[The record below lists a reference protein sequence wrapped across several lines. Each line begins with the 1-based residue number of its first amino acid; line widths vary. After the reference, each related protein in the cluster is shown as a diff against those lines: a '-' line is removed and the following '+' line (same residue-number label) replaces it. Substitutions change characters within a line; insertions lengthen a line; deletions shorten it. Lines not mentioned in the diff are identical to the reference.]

1 MKFLELIDN
10 RFDELVNRLE
20 SFSNLNTHT
29 YNLKNLDVAIDQLQ
43 EMFSELE
50 PDEINQFELSPIDSI
65 NSNGE
70 AKQLNHGKVLRL
82 RKRQN
87 AETKILLCGHY
98 DTVYPKDH
106 DFQKVTINGNKM
118 MGPGVLDMK
127 GGLMTMLY
135 ALLAYEN
142 SDIKSK
148 IGWEV
153 LIVSDEEVGS
163 IASSSYLETSS
174 RNNDIGLLYEPA
186 LPDGSIV
193 KSRKGVG
200 SYTMVFRGVSAHA
213 GRAFNDGLNA
223 FYGVSDFIS
232 WSKNMMDINKDLI
245 INLGKVEGGGPNNVV
260 PDLAIARF
268 NARVSTKKQRT
279 EFEHRLEIFNRRMR
293 KKYPGTE
300 LYGKFTSPPKP
311 YSAKAKQIVNG
322 LQECAKQLNMPKIKL
337 VATGGASDGNKLNGF
352 GLPNIDSL
360 GPIGDGMHSRDEYV
374 LIDSIKQRTKL
385 SALYLYNIT
394 KELR

>member
-1 MKFLELIDN
+1 MIFLKIIDD
-10 RFDELVNRLE
+10 RFKEILNRLE

-70 AKQLNHGKVLRL
+70 VKQLNHGKVLRL

-98 DTVYPKDH
+98 DTVYPKEH
-106 DFQKVTINGNKM
+106 DFQSVTINGNKM

-142 SDIKSK
+142 SDLKNK

-163 IASSSYLETSS
+163 IASSSYLGTSAK
-174 RNNDIGLLYEPA
+174 NNDIGLLYEPA

-213 GRAFNDGLNA
+213 GRCFNDGLNA
-223 FYGVSDFIS
+223 FYGVSDLIN
-232 WSKNMMDINKDLI
+232 WSKNMMQINKDLI

-279 EFEHRLEIFNRRMR
+279 EFEHQLEIFNRRMR
-293 KKYPGTE
+293 MKYPGTE
-300 LYGKFTSPPKP
+300 LHGKFTSPPKP
-311 YSAKAKQIVNG
+311 YSTKAKEIVSD
-322 LQECAKQLNMPKIKL
+322 LQKCAKQLNMSKIKL
-337 VATGGASDGNKLNGF
+337 VATGGASDGNKLNGH

-374 LIDSIKQRTKL
+374 LIDSIKERTKL

-394 KELR
+394 KE

>member
-29 YNLKNLDVAIDQLQ
+29 YNLKNLDVAVDQLQ

-50 PDEINQFELSPIDSI
+50 PDEINQYELSPIDSI
-65 NSNGE
+65 NTNGE
-70 AKQLNHGKVLRL
+70 ITQLNHGKVLRL

-106 DFQKVTINGNKM
+106 DFQNVTINENKM

-163 IASSSYLETSS
+163 IASSSYLGTSA
-174 RNNDIGLLYEPA
+174 RNNDFGLLYEPA

-213 GRAFNDGLNA
+213 GRCFNDGLNA
-223 FYGVSDFIS
+223 FYGVSDFIN
-232 WSKNMMDINKDLI
+232 WSKNMMEINKDLI

-279 EFEHRLEIFNRRMR
+279 EFEHQLEIFNRRMR

-300 LYGKFTSPPKP
+300 LHGKFTSPPKP
-311 YSAKAKQIVNG
+311 YSTKAKEIVSG
-322 LQECAKQLNMPKIKL
+322 LQKCAKQLNMPKIKL

-394 KELR
+394 KE

>member
-10 RFDELVNRLE
+10 RFDEMLDRLE

-50 PDEINQFELSPIDSI
+50 PDEINQYELSPIDSI

-70 AKQLNHGKVLRL
+70 ITQLNHGKVLRL
-82 RKRQN
+82 RKRQT
-87 AETKILLCGHY
+87 AETRILLCGHY

-106 DFQKVTINGNKM
+106 DFQKVTIKGNKM

-142 SDIKSK
+142 SDIKNK

-163 IASSSYLETSS
+163 IASSSYLETSA

-213 GRAFNDGLNA
+213 GRCFNDGLNA
-223 FYGVSDFIS
+223 FYGVSDFIN
-232 WSKNMMDINKDLI
+232 WSKNMMEINKDLI

-279 EFEHRLEIFNRRMR
+279 EFEHQLEIFNRRMR

-300 LYGKFTSPPKP
+300 LHGKFTSPPKP
-311 YSAKAKQIVNG
+311 YSTEAKQIVDG
-322 LQECAKQLNMPKIKL
+322 LQKCAKQLNMPKIKL
-337 VATGGASDGNKLNGF
+337 VATGGASDGNKLNGH

-394 KELR
+394 KE

>member
-10 RFDELVNRLE
+10 RFDEMLERLE
-20 SFSNLNTHT
+20 SFANLNTHT

-50 PDEINQFELSPIDSI
+50 PDEINQYELSPIDSI

-70 AKQLNHGKVLRL
+70 IKQLNHGKVLRL
-82 RKRQN
+82 RKRQT
-87 AETKILLCGHY
+87 AETRILLCGHY

-142 SDIKSK
+142 SDIKNK
-148 IGWEV
+148 VGWEV
-153 LIVSDEEVGS
+153 LILPDEEVGS
-163 IASSSYLETSS
+163 IASSSYLETSA

-213 GRAFNDGLNA
+213 GRCFNDGLNA
-223 FYGVSDFIS
+223 FYGVSDFIN
-232 WSKNMMDINKDLI
+232 WSKNMMEINKDLI

-279 EFEHRLEIFNRRMR
+279 EFEHQLEIFNRRMR

-322 LQECAKQLNMPKIKL
+322 LQKCAKQLNMPKRI
-337 VATGGASDGNKLNGF
+337 
-352 GLPNIDSL
+352 
-360 GPIGDGMHSRDEYV
+360 
-374 LIDSIKQRTKL
+374 
-385 SALYLYNIT
+385 
-394 KELR
+394 

>member
-10 RFDELVNRLE
+10 RFDEMLERLE
-20 SFSNLNTHT
+20 SFANLNTHT

-50 PDEINQFELSPIDSI
+50 PDEINQYELSPIDSI

-70 AKQLNHGKVLRL
+70 IKQLNHGKVLRL
-82 RKRQN
+82 RKRQT
-87 AETKILLCGHY
+87 AETRILLCGHY

-142 SDIKSK
+142 SDIKNK

-163 IASSSYLETSS
+163 IASSSYLGTSA
-174 RNNDIGLLYEPA
+174 RNNDFGLLYEPA

-213 GRAFNDGLNA
+213 GRCFNDGLNA
-223 FYGVSDFIS
+223 FYGVSDFIN
-232 WSKNMMDINKDLI
+232 WSKNMMEINKDLI

-279 EFEHRLEIFNRRMR
+279 EFEHQLEIFNRRMR

-322 LQECAKQLNMPKIKL
+322 LQKCAKQLNMPKIKL
-337 VATGGASDGNKLNGF
+337 VATGGASDGNKLNGH

-385 SALYLYNIT
+385 SALYLYNIA
-394 KELR
+394 KE

>member
-50 PDEINQFELSPIDSI
+50 PDEINQYELSPIDSI

-135 ALLAYEN
+135 VLLAYEN

-163 IASSSYLETSS
+163 IASSSYLGTSA

-213 GRAFNDGLNA
+213 GRCFNDGLNA
-223 FYGVSDFIS
+223 FYGVSDFIN
-232 WSKNMMDINKDLI
+232 WSKNMMEINKDLI

-279 EFEHRLEIFNRRMR
+279 EFEHQLEIFNRRMR

-300 LYGKFTSPPKP
+300 LHGKFTSPPKP
-311 YSAKAKQIVNG
+311 YSTKAKEIVSG
-322 LQECAKQLNMPKIKL
+322 LQKCANQLNMPKIKL

-394 KELR
+394 KE

>member
-10 RFDELVNRLE
+10 RFDEMLERLE
-20 SFSNLNTHT
+20 SFANLNTHT

-50 PDEINQFELSPIDSI
+50 PDEINQYELSPIDSI

-70 AKQLNHGKVLRL
+70 IKQLNHGKVLRL
-82 RKRQN
+82 RKRQT
-87 AETKILLCGHY
+87 AETRILLCGHY

-142 SDIKSK
+142 SDIKNK
-148 IGWEV
+148 VGWEV
-153 LIVSDEEVGS
+153 LILPDEEVGS
-163 IASSSYLETSS
+163 IASSSYLETSA

-213 GRAFNDGLNA
+213 GRCFNDGLNA
-223 FYGVSDFIS
+223 FYGVSDFIN
-232 WSKNMMDINKDLI
+232 WSKNMMEINKDLI

-279 EFEHRLEIFNRRMR
+279 EFENQLEIFNRRMR

-322 LQECAKQLNMPKIKL
+322 LQKCAKQLNMPKIKL

-394 KELR
+394 KE

>member
-98 DTVYPKDH
+98 DTVYPKEH
-106 DFQKVTINGNKM
+106 DFQTVSRDGNKM

-163 IASSSYLETSS
+163 IASSSYLGTSA
-174 RNNDIGLLYEPA
+174 RNNDFGLLYEPA

-213 GRAFNDGLNA
+213 GRCFNDGLNA
-223 FYGVSDFIS
+223 FYGVSDFIN
-232 WSKNMMDINKDLI
+232 WSKNMMEINKDLI

-279 EFEHRLEIFNRRMR
+279 EFEHQLEIFNRRMR

-300 LYGKFTSPPKP
+300 LHGKFTSPPKP
-311 YSAKAKQIVNG
+311 YSAKAKQIVDG

-337 VATGGASDGNKLNGF
+337 VATGGASDGNKLNGH

-394 KELR
+394 KE

>member
-50 PDEINQFELSPIDSI
+50 PDEINQFELFPIDSI

-142 SDIKSK
+142 SDIKNK
-148 IGWEV
+148 VGWEV

-163 IASSSYLETSS
+163 IASSSYLETSA

-213 GRAFNDGLNA
+213 GRCFNDGLNA
-223 FYGVSDFIS
+223 FYGVSDFIN
-232 WSKNMMDINKDLI
+232 WSKNMMEINKDLI

-279 EFEHRLEIFNRRMR
+279 EFEHQLEIFNRRMR

-300 LYGKFTSPPKP
+300 LHGKFTSPPKP
-311 YSAKAKQIVNG
+311 YSAKAKKIVSG
-322 LQECAKQLNMPKIKL
+322 LQDCAKQLNMPKIKL
-337 VATGGASDGNKLNGF
+337 VATGGASDGNKLNGH

-394 KELR
+394 KE

>member
-10 RFDELVNRLE
+10 RFDEMLERLE
-20 SFSNLNTHT
+20 SFANLNTHT

-82 RKRQN
+82 RKRTD

-98 DTVYPKDH
+98 DTVYPKEH
-106 DFQKVTINGNKM
+106 DFQTVSRDGNKM

-163 IASSSYLETSS
+163 IASSSYLGTSA
-174 RNNDIGLLYEPA
+174 RNNDFGLLYEPA

-213 GRAFNDGLNA
+213 GRCFNDGLNA
-223 FYGVSDFIS
+223 FYGVSDFIN
-232 WSKNMMDINKDLI
+232 WSKNMMEINKDLI

-279 EFEHRLEIFNRRMR
+279 EFEHQLEIFNRRMR

-300 LYGKFTSPPKP
+300 LHGKFTSPPKP
-311 YSAKAKQIVNG
+311 YSAKAKQIVSG
-322 LQECAKQLNMPKIKL
+322 LQKCAKQLNMPKIKL
-337 VATGGASDGNKLNGF
+337 VATGGASDGNKLNGH

-394 KELR
+394 KE

>member
-1 MKFLELIDN
+1 MKFLNVIDDRFNEL
-10 RFDELVNRLE
+10 LNRLE
-20 SFSNLNTHT
+20 MLSNINTHT
-29 YNLKNLDVAIDQLQ
+29 YNLLGLDSCIYPLQ
-43 EMFSELE
+43 KMFDELE
-50 PDEINQFELSPIDSI
+50 PDERDQLELNAVPFV

-70 AKQLNHGKVLRL
+70 LEDQRYGRILRL
-82 RKRQN
+82 CKRQN

-106 DFQKVTINGNKM
+106 DFQKVTIEGNNM

-142 SDIKSK
+142 SDIKNK
-148 IGWEV
+148 VGWEV
-153 LIVSDEEVGS
+153 LILPDEEVGS
-163 IASSSYLETSS
+163 IASSSYLGTSAK
-174 RNNDIGLLYEPA
+174 NNDIGLLYEPA

-232 WSKNMMDINKDLI
+232 WSKNMMEINKDLI

-279 EFEHRLEIFNRRMR
+279 EFEHNLQLFFREMR

-300 LYGKFTSPPKP
+300 LHGKFTSPPKP
-311 YSAKAKQIVNG
+311 YSTKAKQIVDG
-322 LQECAKQLNMPKIKL
+322 LQKCATQLNMPKIKL

-394 KELR
+394 KE

>member
-10 RFDELVNRLE
+10 RFDEMLERLE
-20 SFSNLNTHT
+20 SFANLNTHT

-163 IASSSYLETSS
+163 IASSSYLGTSA

-213 GRAFNDGLNA
+213 GRCFNDGLNA
-223 FYGVSDFIS
+223 FYGVSDFIN
-232 WSKNMMDINKDLI
+232 WSKNMMEINKDLI

-279 EFEHRLEIFNRRMR
+279 EFEHQLEIFNRRMR

-300 LYGKFTSPPKP
+300 LHGKFTSPPKP
-311 YSAKAKQIVNG
+311 YSTKAKQIVSG
-322 LQECAKQLNMPKIKL
+322 LQKCAKQLNMPKIKL
-337 VATGGASDGNKLNGF
+337 VATGGASDGNKLNGH

-394 KELR
+394 KE

>member
-1 MKFLELIDN
+1 
-10 RFDELVNRLE
+10 
-20 SFSNLNTHT
+20 
-29 YNLKNLDVAIDQLQ
+29 
-43 EMFSELE
+43 
-50 PDEINQFELSPIDSI
+50 
-65 NSNGE
+65 
-70 AKQLNHGKVLRL
+70 
-82 RKRQN
+82 
-87 AETKILLCGHY
+87 
-98 DTVYPKDH
+98 
-106 DFQKVTINGNKM
+106 
-118 MGPGVLDMK
+118 MK

-163 IASSSYLETSS
+163 IASSSYLGTSA
-174 RNNDIGLLYEPA
+174 RNNDFGLLYEPA

-213 GRAFNDGLNA
+213 GRCFNDGLNA
-223 FYGVSDFIS
+223 FYGVSDFIN
-232 WSKNMMDINKDLI
+232 WSKNMMEINKDLI

-279 EFEHRLEIFNRRMR
+279 EFEHQLEIFNRRMR

-300 LYGKFTSPPKP
+300 LHGKFTSPPKP
-311 YSAKAKQIVNG
+311 YSAKAKKIVSG
-322 LQECAKQLNMPKIKL
+322 LQDCAKQLNMPKIKL

-394 KELR
+394 KE

>member
-10 RFDELVNRLE
+10 RFDELVDRLE

-50 PDEINQFELSPIDSI
+50 PDEINQYELSPIDSI

-70 AKQLNHGKVLRL
+70 ITQLNHGKVFRL

-98 DTVYPKDH
+98 DTVYPKNH
-106 DFQKVTINGNKM
+106 DFQKVTIKGNKM

-142 SDIKSK
+142 SDIKNK
-148 IGWEV
+148 VGWEV
-153 LIVSDEEVGS
+153 LILPDEEVGS
-163 IASSSYLETSS
+163 IASSSYLETSAK
-174 RNNDIGLLYEPA
+174 NNDIGLLYEPA

-232 WSKNMMDINKDLI
+232 WSKNMMEINKDLI

-279 EFEHRLEIFNRRMR
+279 EFEHQLELFNREMR

-300 LYGKFTSPPKP
+300 LHGKFTSPPKP
-311 YSAKAKQIVNG
+311 YSTKAKEIVDG
-322 LQECAKQLNMPKIKL
+322 LQKCANQLNMPKIKL

-394 KELR
+394 KE

>member
-10 RFDELVNRLE
+10 RFDEMLERLE
-20 SFSNLNTHT
+20 SFANLNTHT

-70 AKQLNHGKVLRL
+70 IKQLNHGKVLRL
-82 RKRQN
+82 CKRQN

-98 DTVYPKDH
+98 DTVYPKEH
-106 DFQKVTINGNKM
+106 DFQSVTINGNKM

-135 ALLAYEN
+135 ALLAYET
-142 SDIKSK
+142 SDIKNK
-148 IGWEV
+148 VGWEV

-163 IASSSYLETSS
+163 IASSSYLGTSAK
-174 RNNDIGLLYEPA
+174 NNDIGLLYEPA

-223 FYGVSDFIS
+223 FYGVSDFIN
-232 WSKNMMDINKDLI
+232 WSKNMMEINKDLI

-279 EFEHRLEIFNRRMR
+279 EFEHQLEIFNRRMR

-300 LYGKFTSPPKP
+300 LHGKFTSPPKP
-311 YSAKAKQIVNG
+311 YSANAKKIVSG
-322 LQECAKQLNMPKIKL
+322 LQKSANQLNMPKIKL

-374 LIDSIKQRTKL
+374 LIDSIKERTKL

-394 KELR
+394 KE

>member
-10 RFDELVNRLE
+10 RFDEMLERLE
-20 SFSNLNTHT
+20 SFANLNTHT

-50 PDEINQFELSPIDSI
+50 PDEINQYELSPIDSI

-70 AKQLNHGKVLRL
+70 IKQLNHGKVLRL
-82 RKRQN
+82 RKRQT
-87 AETKILLCGHY
+87 AETRILLCGHY

-127 GGLMTMLY
+127 CGLMTMLY

-142 SDIKSK
+142 SDIKNK
-148 IGWEV
+148 VGWEV
-153 LIVSDEEVGS
+153 LILPDEEVGS
-163 IASSSYLETSS
+163 IASSSYLETSA

-213 GRAFNDGLNA
+213 GRCFNDGLNA
-223 FYGVSDFIS
+223 FYGVSDFIN
-232 WSKNMMDINKDLI
+232 WSKNMMEINKDLI

-279 EFEHRLEIFNRRMR
+279 EFEHQLEIFNRRMR

-322 LQECAKQLNMPKIKL
+322 LQKCAKQLNMPKIKL

-394 KELR
+394 KE

>member
-50 PDEINQFELSPIDSI
+50 PDEINQYELSPIDSI

-142 SDIKSK
+142 SDIKNK
-148 IGWEV
+148 VGWEV

-163 IASSSYLETSS
+163 IASSSYLETSA

-213 GRAFNDGLNA
+213 GRCFNDGLNA
-223 FYGVSDFIS
+223 FYGVSDFIN
-232 WSKNMMDINKDLI
+232 WSKNMMEINKDLI

-279 EFEHRLEIFNRRMR
+279 EFEHQLEIFNRRMR

-300 LYGKFTSPPKP
+300 LHGKFTSPPKP
-311 YSAKAKQIVNG
+311 YSAKAKQIVSG
-322 LQECAKQLNMPKIKL
+322 LQKCAKQLNMPKIKL
-337 VATGGASDGNKLNGF
+337 VATGGASDGNKLNGH

-394 KELR
+394 KE

>member
-1 MKFLELIDN
+1 
-10 RFDELVNRLE
+10 
-20 SFSNLNTHT
+20 
-29 YNLKNLDVAIDQLQ
+29 
-43 EMFSELE
+43 
-50 PDEINQFELSPIDSI
+50 
-65 NSNGE
+65 
-70 AKQLNHGKVLRL
+70 
-82 RKRQN
+82 
-87 AETKILLCGHY
+87 
-98 DTVYPKDH
+98 
-106 DFQKVTINGNKM
+106 
-118 MGPGVLDMK
+118 MK

-142 SDIKSK
+142 SDIKNK

-153 LIVSDEEVGS
+153 LILPDEEVGS
-163 IASSSYLETSS
+163 IASSSYLETSAK
-174 RNNDIGLLYEPA
+174 NNDIGLLYEPA

-223 FYGVSDFIS
+223 FYGVSDFIN
-232 WSKNMMDINKDLI
+232 WSKNMMEINKDLI

-279 EFEHRLEIFNRRMR
+279 EFEHQLEVFNRRMR

-311 YSAKAKQIVNG
+311 YSAKAKQIVDG
-322 LQECAKQLNMPKIKL
+322 LQKCAKQLNMPKIKL

-360 GPIGDGMHSRDEYV
+360 APIGDGMHSRDEYV

-394 KELR
+394 N

>member
-29 YNLKNLDVAIDQLQ
+29 YNLKNLDVAVDQLQ

-50 PDEINQFELSPIDSI
+50 PDEINQYELSPIDSI
-65 NSNGE
+65 NTNGE
-70 AKQLNHGKVLRL
+70 ITQLNHGKVLRL

-106 DFQKVTINGNKM
+106 DFQNVTINENKM

-163 IASSSYLETSS
+163 IASSSYLGTSA
-174 RNNDIGLLYEPA
+174 RNNDFGLLYEPA

-213 GRAFNDGLNA
+213 GRCFNDGLNA
-223 FYGVSDFIS
+223 FYGVSDFIN
-232 WSKNMMDINKDLI
+232 WSKNMMEINKDLI

-279 EFEHRLEIFNRRMR
+279 EFEHQLEIFNRRMR

-300 LYGKFTSPPKP
+300 LHGKFTSPPKP
-311 YSAKAKQIVNG
+311 YSTKAKQIVDG
-322 LQECAKQLNMPKIKL
+322 LQKCAKQLNMPKIKL

-394 KELR
+394 E

>member
-142 SDIKSK
+142 SDIKNK
-148 IGWEV
+148 VGWEV

-163 IASSSYLETSS
+163 IASSSYLETSA

-213 GRAFNDGLNA
+213 GRCFNDGLNA
-223 FYGVSDFIS
+223 FYGVSDFIN
-232 WSKNMMDINKDLI
+232 WSKNMMEINKDLI

-279 EFEHRLEIFNRRMR
+279 EFEHQLEIFNRRMR

-300 LYGKFTSPPKP
+300 LHGKFTSPPKP
-311 YSAKAKQIVNG
+311 YSAKAKQIVDG
-322 LQECAKQLNMPKIKL
+322 LQECANQLNMPKIKL
-337 VATGGASDGNKLNGF
+337 VATGGASDGNKLNGH

-394 KELR
+394 KE

>member
-29 YNLKNLDVAIDQLQ
+29 YNLKNLDVAIGQLQ

-50 PDEINQFELSPIDSI
+50 PDEINQYELSPIDSI

-142 SDIKSK
+142 SDIKNK
-148 IGWEV
+148 VGWEV

-163 IASSSYLETSS
+163 IASSSYLETSA

-200 SYTMVFRGVSAHA
+200 SYTMVFQGVSAHA
-213 GRAFNDGLNA
+213 GRCFNDGLNA
-223 FYGVSDFIS
+223 FYGVSDFIN
-232 WSKNMMDINKDLI
+232 WSKNMMEINKDLI

-279 EFEHRLEIFNRRMR
+279 EFEHQLEIFNRRMR

-300 LYGKFTSPPKP
+300 LHGKFTSPPKP
-311 YSAKAKQIVNG
+311 YSAKAKQIVDG
-322 LQECAKQLNMPKIKL
+322 LQECANQLNMPKIKL

-394 KELR
+394 KE

>member
-142 SDIKSK
+142 SDIKNK
-148 IGWEV
+148 VGWEV
-153 LIVSDEEVGS
+153 LILPDEEVGS
-163 IASSSYLETSS
+163 IASSSYLGTSAK
-174 RNNDIGLLYEPA
+174 NNDIGLLYEPA

-223 FYGVSDFIS
+223 FYGVSDFIN
-232 WSKNMMDINKDLI
+232 WSKNMMEINKDLI

-279 EFEHRLEIFNRRMR
+279 EFEHQLEIFNRRMR

-300 LYGKFTSPPKP
+300 LHGKFTSPPKP
-311 YSAKAKQIVNG
+311 YSAKAKQIVSG
-322 LQECAKQLNMPKIKL
+322 LQKCAKQLNMPKIKL
-337 VATGGASDGNKLNGF
+337 VATGGASDGNKLNGH

-394 KELR
+394 KE

>member
-10 RFDELVNRLE
+10 RFDGLVDRLE
-20 SFSNLNTHT
+20 SFANLNTHT

-65 NSNGE
+65 NFNGE
-70 AKQLNHGKVLRL
+70 ITQLNHGKVLRL

-87 AETKILLCGHY
+87 AETKVLLCGHY

-142 SDIKSK
+142 SDIKNK

-163 IASSSYLETSS
+163 IASSSYLETSAK
-174 RNNDIGLLYEPA
+174 NNDIGLLYEPA

-213 GRAFNDGLNA
+213 GRCFNDGLNA
-223 FYGVSDFIS
+223 FYGVSDFIN
-232 WSKNMMDINKDLI
+232 WSKNMMEINKDLI

-279 EFEHRLEIFNRRMR
+279 EFEHQLEIFNRRMR

-300 LYGKFTSPPKP
+300 LHGKFTSPPKP
-311 YSAKAKQIVNG
+311 YSTKAKQIVDG
-322 LQECAKQLNMPKIKL
+322 LQNCAKQLNMPKIKL
-337 VATGGASDGNKLNGF
+337 VATGGASDGNKLNGH

-394 KELR
+394 KE